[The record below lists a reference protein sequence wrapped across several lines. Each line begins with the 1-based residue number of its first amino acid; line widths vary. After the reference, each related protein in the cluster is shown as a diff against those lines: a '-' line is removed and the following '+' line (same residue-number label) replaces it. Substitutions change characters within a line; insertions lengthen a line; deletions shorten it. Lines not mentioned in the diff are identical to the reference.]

1 MCKYTENTY
10 LSTSSSTET
19 ELSKTQDWSNSSQD
33 ELDMSNLFKMMEEE
47 RISKLR
53 RSLRKLFKSKVIPLC
68 SKNLNLETGSVM
80 ELQEESLD
88 DIINDMIDLGEQE
101 PYGVNGGTLCLHF
114 GSTPAD
120 LENTPSAENRVGKFQ
135 ICPAN
140 VSTYELHLTLVPS
153 TNLKHKM
160 ANLVRRF
167 QAKDPVMVIDTKYKL
182 DKKKLYRS

>member
-1 MCKYTENTY
+1 MCKYTENTS
-10 LSTSSSTET
+10 LSTSSTT
-19 ELSKTQDWSNSSQD
+19 DKDLTKDQSNVSQD

-47 RISKLR
+47 RVSKLR

-68 SKNLNLETGSVM
+68 SKNLNLDTGSVM
-80 ELQEESLD
+80 EIQEESLD

-114 GSTPAD
+114 GSSLDD
-120 LENTPSAENRVGKFQ
+120 LANTPSTENRVGKFQ
-135 ICPAN
+135 VSQAN

-153 TNLKHKM
+153 TLLKHKV

-167 QAKDPVMVIDTKYKL
+167 QAKPPVMVVDTKYKL